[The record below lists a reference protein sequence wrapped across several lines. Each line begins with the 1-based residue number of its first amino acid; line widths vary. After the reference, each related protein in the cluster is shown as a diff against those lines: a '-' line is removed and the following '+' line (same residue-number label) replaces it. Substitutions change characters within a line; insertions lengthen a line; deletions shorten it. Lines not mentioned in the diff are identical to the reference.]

1 MENIISIKDVT
12 YTYPESKKP
21 AINRL
26 SLDIY
31 RNEWLSI
38 VGKNGSGKSTLA
50 KLIDGLIESE
60 TGTIIVDGQE
70 VNEKNI
76 WEIRSKIGIVFQNPD
91 HQFVGATVEDD
102 VAFGLEN
109 QGIPRDE
116 MVKEVDAALKMVD
129 MQDYKTRD
137 PQSLSGGQKQ
147 RVAIAGVLATKPS
160 IIIMDES
167 TSMLDPNGRKTVLDL
182 VKQLREEQNMT
193 IISITHDI
201 EETELSERIVVL
213 RDGEVVQ
220 KADPKAI
227 YDIGRKLTNYGLEE
241 PFSSQVAYLLKDEL
255 KLPEGYLNEEEL
267 IENIWKLSSKM

>member
-1 MENIISIKDVT
+1 LENIISIKDVT
-12 YTYPESKKP
+12 YTYPESEKP
-21 AINRL
+21 AINGL

-60 TGTIIVDGQE
+60 TGIIIVDGQE

-220 KADPKAI
+220 KADPKTI